1 MTSVIGRLF
10 GSKPLSPHP
19 HPVMLVSRGRNPSA
33 GEVISQAVTSPEL
46 RNRILTTI
54 GLLLLVRIGIYI
66 PMPGIDRVRFQEF
79 LQGGG
84 NLIGFLDIFTGGGV
98 SSLGVFALGILP
110 FINASI
116 IMQLL
121 TASLPQLED
130 LQKNEGEA
138 GRRKI
143 AQITRYVALGWG
155 LIQSVVFA
163 LILKQYATEGL
174 SEVVFV
180 IQTALALVT
189 GAMVVMWISEVI
201 TERGIGQGASL
212 VIFLNIVATLPSTL
226 GNAISQAQLGGR
238 QAVIGLATLTLVF
251 LATIVG
257 IVFVQEASRRLP
269 IVSAKRQIGGTGT
282 LPSRQSYLPMKLNAG
297 GVMPIIF
304 ASAMLFLPATLAQV
318 TKQEWLAQAV
328 GAIQPGKTAYYVLYF
343 ALILGFSYFYASLT
357 LNPTDIASNLKR
369 GGVAIPGVRPGTA
382 TANYISGVQARLT
395 LLGGLF
401 LGAVVI
407 IPSLLENSSGIV
419 LGGLGS
425 TSLLIL
431 VGVAIETAKQVKTY
445 VVSQRYEGMVRG

>member
-1 MTSVIGRLF
+1 
-10 GSKPLSPHP
+10 
-19 HPVMLVSRGRNPSA
+19 MLVSRGRNPSA
-33 GEVISQAVTSPEL
+33 GEVLTQAVSNPEL
-46 RNRILTTI
+46 RGRILTTI
-54 GLLLLVRIGIYI
+54 GLLLLVRVGIYI
-66 PMPGIDRVRFQEF
+66 PMPGIDRVAFQQF
-79 LQGGG
+79 LEGGG
-84 NLIGFLDIFTGGGV
+84 QLIGFLDIFTGGGV
-98 SSLGVFALGILP
+98 SSLGIFALGILP

-116 IMQLL
+116 ILQLL
-121 TASLPQLED
+121 TAALPQLED

-155 LIQSVVFA
+155 LVQSVVFS
-163 LILKQYATEGL
+163 LILRQYATEGL
-174 SEVVFV
+174 SDLVFV
-180 IQTALALVT
+180 VQTSLALVT
-189 GAMVVMWISEVI
+189 GSMVVMWLSEVI

-212 VIFLNIVATLPSTL
+212 VIFLNIVATLPQTV
-226 GNAISQAQLGGR
+226 GGAVTQAQTGDRGTVLDL
-238 QAVIGLATLTLVF
+238 IKITLVF

-269 IVSAKRQIGGTGT
+269 IVSAKRQVGGTGT
-282 LPSRQSYLPMKLNAG
+282 LPNRQSYLPMKLNAG

-304 ASAMLFLPATLAQV
+304 ASAMLFLPVTLAQFA
-318 TKQEWLAQAV
+318 KQEWLSRAV
-328 GAIQPGKTAYYVLYF
+328 GAIQPGNWPYYLLYF
-343 ALILGFSYFYASLT
+343 ALILAFAYFYASLT

-407 IPSLLENSSGIV
+407 IPSLIETTSQV
-419 LGGLGS
+419 KLGGLGS

-431 VGVAIETAKQVKTY
+431 VGVAIDTAKQVQTY
-445 VVSQRYEGMVRG
+445 VVSQRYEGLVRQ

>member
-1 MTSVIGRLF
+1 
-10 GSKPLSPHP
+10 
-19 HPVMLVSRGRNPSA
+19 MLVSRGRTPSA
-33 GEVISQAVTSPEL
+33 GEMISQAVTNPEL
-46 RNRILTTI
+46 RSRILTTI
-54 GLLLLVRIGIYI
+54 GLLLLVRLGIYI
-66 PMPGIDRVRFQEF
+66 PMPGIDRVAFQRF
-79 LQGGG
+79 LDSGG

-98 SSLGVFALGILP
+98 SSLGIFALGILP

-116 IMQLL
+116 ILQLL

-155 LIQSVVFA
+155 LIQSIIFA
-163 LILKQYATEGL
+163 LILRQYATEGL

-180 IQTALALVT
+180 VQTALALVT
-189 GAMVVMWISEVI
+189 GSMVVMWISEVI

-212 VIFLNIVATLPSTL
+212 VIFLNIVATLPNTL

-238 QAVIGLATLTLVF
+238 QAVISLATLTLVF

-269 IVSAKRQIGGTGT
+269 IVSAKRQIGGTGS

-304 ASAMLFLPATLAQV
+304 ASAMLFLPSTLAQV
-318 TKQEWLAQAV
+318 TQQAWLQEAFQN
-328 GAIQPGKTAYYVLYF
+328 IRPGEGNYLYYVLYF
-343 ALILGFSYFYASLT
+343 ALILAFSYFYASLT

-407 IPSLLENSSGIV
+407 VPSLLENSSQV
-419 LGGLGS
+419 QLGGLGS

-445 VVSQRYEGMVRG
+445 VVSQRYEGMVRQ